1 MALAAPASAP
11 TAPATVSSPATPR
24 TDAPQQ
30 SYTTSSM
37 QQHDSMQIST
47 LGTERQGGTTA
58 AGVSLMEVSTF
69 MTEQLKA
76 VARMEA
82 RMDKQA
88 VEAKAEREAMQT
100 RLEQQTEARLRA
112 ELRAQPAITESDLT
126 TLQTRLEG
134 LHAVELLS
142 EAELASL
149 EDVLADFFE
158 ASAGCDVVT
167 MEIVNMHRAVGQ
179 VHMMIAVSK
188 GMAKDPMFARQ
199 LKRKFC

>member
-1 MALAAPASAP
+1 
-11 TAPATVSSPATPR
+11 
-24 TDAPQQ
+24 
-30 SYTTSSM
+30 M

-100 RLEQQTEARLRA
+100 RLEQQQAEIQAQTEARLRA

>member
-1 MALAAPASAP
+1 M
-11 TAPATVSSPATPR
+11 
-24 TDAPQQ
+24 
-30 SYTTSSM
+30 
-37 QQHDSMQIST
+37 
-47 LGTERQGGTTA
+47 
-58 AGVSLMEVSTF
+58 
-69 MTEQLKA
+69 
-76 VARMEA
+76 
-82 RMDKQA
+82 
-88 VEAKAEREAMQT
+88 
-100 RLEQQTEARLRA
+100 EQQTEARLRA

-158 ASAGCDVVT
+158 ASAGCEAVT